1 MGRGEWKLRLALVKT
16 MLKFLLLRRKHPNFA
31 KLLPVQCSKGLTLV
45 ELTVAVVIL
54 GILASVAVSSYS
66 SYINKVRMTD
76 VVSEI
81 RDIERSILTYKK
93 LEGELPPSL
102 ASIGMDDLL
111 DKWGHPYEYL
121 RIEDAKNKGKVRRD
135 RFNNPLNTD
144 FDLYSMGPDGRTQME
159 LNAHFARDDIVR
171 ANDGEY
177 VGIASEY

>member
-1 MGRGEWKLRLALVKT
+1 M
-16 MLKFLLLRRKHPNFA
+16 
-31 KLLPVQCSKGLTLV
+31 V
-45 ELTVAVVIL
+45 ELTVVVAIL
-54 GILASVAVSSYS
+54 GILASMAISSYS
-66 SYINKVRMTD
+66 SYINKVSMTD

-81 RDIERSILTYKK
+81 RDIERSILMYKE
-93 LEGELPPSL
+93 LEGGLPPSL
-102 ASIGMDDLL
+102 ANIGMDELR

-144 FDLYSMGPDGRTQME
+144 FDLYSTGPDGRTQME

-171 ANDGEY
+171 ANNGEY